1 MKSSVGRDWLK
12 RIILSPALQERASSC
27 RKTCSDLHECGLV
40 FKLTSDAKRIKA
52 EKNLRAVLQDLE
64 ERMTEYDDGFWGI

>member
-1 MKSSVGRDWLK
+1 LQRSVAA
-12 RIILSPALQERASSC
+12 ALDELAV
-27 RKTCSDLHECGLV
+27 RKAAAVAAEDY
-40 FKLTSDAKRIKA
+40 DAAKRIKA